1 MADERNLGRPRM
13 LMHFGRKLRP
23 DIKPT
28 ELPDTV
34 VKELRLCES
43 ECRAAVA
50 AAGGDGRTPQIVTR
64 VAATWSMR

>member
-1 MADERNLGRPRM
+1 M
-13 LMHFGRKLRP
+13 LIQFGRELRP

-34 VKELRLCES
+34 VKELLLCES

-50 AAGGDGRTPQIVTR
+50 AAGGDGRTAQIATR
-64 VAATWSMR
+64 VAASWSIR